1 MGVPV
6 RPRLSRQL
14 FAQPVTVVAAVF
26 ASLSLLSHAMAA
38 ASSGKKCDVTVGSWV
53 PSSKYPQYQNDC
65 PYITDNF
72 NCIKN
77 GRPDGDF
84 QHLIWKPNGCDL
96 TIFDPKS
103 FAARFVG
110 QAVAIAGDSTGQ
122 YLYQS
127 LRCRISQ
134 HYTTEDWDPKLAGW
148 TGQGFKVKLLGTRVL
163 LVDTPFLMEAWPDVE
178 GESKAS
184 HLWHVQ
190 LGTINHKI
198 LEMLPNIPQLK
209 ALILVASNYFLPQPA
224 TTSTSVNNSAY
235 SSYISNQ
242 RIYYSQGKP
251 LSPQPTPQD
260 ALSTALKTV
269 SGYFDK
275 NFQLVRPFFLTMP
288 PSHNPSMFRYAA
300 TTCGLFASPLQAD
313 AMRYAEARSDATG
326 WTAVQRQALS
336 KSKIKLLDVLQMS
349 MYRADGHMAAYG
361 PPPDASEMDCV
372 KWCLPGVPDAWIDVF
387 FHKIVHPFGG
397 YGPDPLLSDSIWK
410 KLGKKLPWPKKGWP
424 GKPFGEKVGSSNGT
438 ELADRSRS
446 GGTRS
451 GTGSGS
457 SSSSSSS
464 TGASA
469 GSSSSA
475 SKGASSKVRKSL
487 NRLFLKQHG
496 GR

>member
-1 MGVPV
+1 MKTRRLASPPPFATKPFVV
-6 RPRLSRQL
+6 RSV
-14 FAQPVTVVAAVF
+14 ASVAAVLVAF
-26 ASLSLLSHAMAA
+26 SLVSYATAA
-38 ASSGKKCDVTVGSWV
+38 GSSGKKCDVTVGSWV

-84 QHLIWKPNGCDL
+84 QHLVWKPNGCDL
-96 TIFDPKS
+96 TLFDPKS

-134 HYTTEDWDPKLAGW
+134 HYTTEDWDPKLVGW

-184 HLWHVQ
+184 NLWHVQ

-224 TTSTSVNNSAY
+224 TTTISVNNSAY

-251 LSPQPTPQD
+251 ISPQPTPQD
-260 ALSTALKTV
+260 ALSTALKAI

-288 PSHNPSMFRYAA
+288 PSHNPNMFRYAA

-336 KSKIKLLDVLQMS
+336 GSKIKLLDILQMS

-372 KWCLPGVPDAWIDVF
+372 KWCLPGVPDAWVDVF

-397 YGPDPLLSDSIWK
+397 FGPDPLLSDSIWK
-410 KLGKKLPWPKKGWP
+410 KLGS
-424 GKPFGEKVGSSNGT
+424 FGQAVC
-438 ELADRSRS
+438 LAQPYTCPD
-446 GGTRS
+446 
-451 GTGSGS
+451 
-457 SSSSSSS
+457 
-464 TGASA
+464 SA
-469 GSSSSA
+469 GV
-475 SKGASSKVRKSL
+475 GAGE
-487 NRLFLKQHG
+487 G
-496 GR
+496 GDDAD

>member
-26 ASLSLLSHAMAA
+26 ASLSLLSHATAA

-84 QHLIWKPNGCDL
+84 QHLIWKPSGCDL

-178 GESKAS
+178 VSSKN
-184 HLWHVQ
+184 V
-190 LGTINHKI
+190 
-198 LEMLPNIPQLK
+198 P
-209 ALILVASNYFLPQPA
+209 LV
-224 TTSTSVNNSAY
+224 
-235 SSYISNQ
+235 
-242 RIYYSQGKP
+242 
-251 LSPQPTPQD
+251 
-260 ALSTALKTV
+260 
-269 SGYFDK
+269 
-275 NFQLVRPFFLTMP
+275 
-288 PSHNPSMFRYAA
+288 
-300 TTCGLFASPLQAD
+300 CFAP
-313 AMRYAEARSDATG
+313 
-326 WTAVQRQALS
+326 V
-336 KSKIKLLDVLQMS
+336 
-349 MYRADGHMAAYG
+349 MAAAAI
-361 PPPDASEMDCV
+361 PKSESF
-372 KWCLPGVPDAWIDVF
+372 WW
-387 FHKIVHPFGG
+387 
-397 YGPDPLLSDSIWK
+397 
-410 KLGKKLPWPKKGWP
+410 
-424 GKPFGEKVGSSNGT
+424 SS
-438 ELADRSRS
+438 
-446 GGTRS
+446 
-451 GTGSGS
+451 
-457 SSSSSSS
+457 
-464 TGASA
+464 
-469 GSSSSA
+469 
-475 SKGASSKVRKSL
+475 
-487 NRLFLKQHG
+487 FPHG
-496 GR
+496 GLVGCGGEIFCYVAW